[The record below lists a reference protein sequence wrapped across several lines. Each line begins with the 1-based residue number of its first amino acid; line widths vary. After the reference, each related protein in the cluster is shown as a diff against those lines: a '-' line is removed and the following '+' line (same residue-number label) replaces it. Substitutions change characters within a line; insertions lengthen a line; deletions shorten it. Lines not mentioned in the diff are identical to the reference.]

1 MRPCYFDFEQTQTR
15 RAKAI
20 AMARPLA
27 WHRPLPPPQPRKG
40 LLELWAAVVT
50 LCRIWRNRI
59 RGRRELAAL
68 DARMRRDIGASPS
81 DIAREINKPF
91 WRA

>member
-27 WHRPLPPPQPRKG
+27 WRRPLPPPPPRKG
-40 LLELWAAVVT
+40 LSELLRAAVA
-50 LCRIWRNRI
+50 LCRTWGNRV

-68 DARMRRDIGASPS
+68 DARMQRDIGASPS